1 MADNTDQSDIIEF
14 LGKLSTHDGRP
25 VERIET
31 HSAVV
36 FLVGDR
42 AYKLKRA
49 ASFPFLDFST
59 CERRGDFCRREV
71 EFNQRTAPHIYIEAL
86 PITRDSASGL
96 AINGNGEVVDWIVAM
111 KRFEQ
116 DDLLDQIAMNG
127 DLPNELLA
135 EIADKIARFHDACE
149 MTPEHGGYD
158 AMQWIFDD
166 NTTEMR
172 AYPDILDPVLVTRL
186 AQRSRQVMATVGA
199 RLDRRRQTGFVRHCH
214 GDLHLQ
220 NIFLDDGQPT
230 LFDCIEFNDKIAC
243 IDVMYDLAFLLMDLA
258 HRDRPDAANFVLN
271 RYLARTGD
279 FDGAALLPLFLSC
292 RAAISAKVGAIAS
305 KEHPERI
312 DETARYLSQA
322 VSFLETDPPRLIA
335 VGGTPGTGK
344 STLAHTIA
352 PSIGEIFGA
361 VLVRTDVV
369 RKQLLGVEILDRLPE
384 SAYDHQTTQRTY
396 DRVIKISE
404 RLLSDGISVIAD
416 ATFTNK
422 AFRNALKNCA
432 TRRGV
437 PFNGI
442 WLEAPLDLRA
452 ARIADRTND
461 PSDATVELIQQFCGA
476 PDAPAAWLRLDA
488 ARDTKDL
495 AQDALRKI

>member
-1 MADNTDQSDIIEF
+1 MRMADNTDQSDIIEF

-172 AYPDILDPVLVTRL
+172 AYPDILDPVLVARL

-292 RAAISAKVGAIAS
+292 RAAIRAKVGAIAS
-305 KEHPERI
+305 KEHPELANRHWPI
-312 DETARYLSQA
+312 PSPLRSERSLAPFWSAPMSSENNCSASKSSIAYRRALTTTRQLNEPTTASSRY
-322 VSFLETDPPRLIA
+322 R
-335 VGGTPGTGK
+335 
-344 STLAHTIA
+344 
-352 PSIGEIFGA
+352 
-361 VLVRTDVV
+361 
-369 RKQLLGVEILDRLPE
+369 
-384 SAYDHQTTQRTY
+384 SAYCRM
-396 DRVIKISE
+396 
-404 RLLSDGISVIAD
+404 
-416 ATFTNK
+416 
-422 AFRNALKNCA
+422 AFRSS
-432 TRRGV
+432 
-437 PFNGI
+437 
-442 WLEAPLDLRA
+442 
-452 ARIADRTND
+452 RT
-461 PSDATVELIQQFCGA
+461 PHS
-476 PDAPAAWLRLDA
+476 R
-488 ARDTKDL
+488 TKL
-495 AQDALRKI
+495 SVMP